1 MPFAGASPI
10 HEAKWSSFRKR
21 LTSGLCRKSFSVPP
35 FLLSPLLTFGQFA
48 LSSCSEPSGCAAPR
62 VRQSRPFRPFEG
74 NVGSAIVVNR
84 MPDRLSLHAPIL
96 VNTIG
101 HCAGAI
107 AFGILLY
114 LFLVDWR
121 RATVERSLLPSIAA
135 GLAFLWNLGSL
146 IGIATATTED
156 LLADTIVAISFSV
169 LSVLP
174 AVLLHIS
181 LRSRSAPLWIT
192 GYVVSAIAVI
202 LHIIDVITGASRFH
216 YAAILLV
223 TIGFAVLTA
232 TSVAREVFTGARD
245 GGGKRLAGAMVLFLF
260 AISFAHFGSSHDIRA
275 WSGEAALHHAG
286 IPLAI
291 FVLLQD
297 YRFLLLDAFI
307 RFLVN
312 GSMAALAVWLGFA
325 AQTRLHV
332 LEHAARDPFFAGIAF
347 AVACLSLSLFAYL
360 RTRAQRFL
368 TRVVFLRSSVAKM
381 LSRLLEIPAVNSS
394 DTEYLA
400 AATAVIGDLFSAK
413 RYEMGT
419 GSIPGRAIAV
429 SDPARLQVPGWVQAM
444 APLRFARGDA
454 HVLWLGAR
462 RGGRRY
468 LSEDLETLER
478 LLLTVCEQ
486 VERIRGV
493 EIQTLVSQAELR
505 ALQAQINPHFLF
517 NALNTLYGVIGR
529 ENVIARKLV
538 LNLSNL
544 FRSSFAMSSSLS
556 PLEQELRIVRAYLE
570 IEGLR
575 LGSKLHTEF
584 DIDESLLF
592 EKVPVLSIQPLVEN
606 AVKHGVAGRHGSG
619 FVRVTVQKQG
629 ATMVVA
635 VSNSGAFR
643 HDARGREGNGIG
655 MSNVRRRLALC
666 YGGSTELEVSTT
678 EDETTVRFSLPLAT
692 DRVANRVTRGAVA

>member
-1 MPFAGASPI
+1 
-10 HEAKWSSFRKR
+10 
-21 LTSGLCRKSFSVPP
+21 
-35 FLLSPLLTFGQFA
+35 
-48 LSSCSEPSGCAAPR
+48 
-62 VRQSRPFRPFEG
+62 
-74 NVGSAIVVNR
+74 

-121 RATVERSLLPSIAA
+121 RAAVERSLLPSIAA

-146 IGIATATTED
+146 VGLATAATED
-156 LLADTIVAISFSV
+156 SLADTIVAISFSV
-169 LSVLP
+169 LSILP

-181 LRSRSAPLWIT
+181 LRSRIAALWIT
-192 GYVVSAIAVI
+192 GYVVSGVAVI
-202 LHIIDVITGASRFH
+202 LHISDLITGSSRFH

-232 TSVAREVFTGARD
+232 SSLIREVLTRVPD

-260 AISFAHFGSSHDIRA
+260 AISFAHFGSTRDIKA

-297 YRFLLLDAFI
+297 YRFLLLDAFV

-312 GSMAALAVWLGFA
+312 GTMAAVAVWLGLVA
-325 AQTRLHV
+325 ETKLGVIERAG
-332 LEHAARDPFFAGIAF
+332 RDPFYAGIAF
-347 AVACLSLSLFAYL
+347 AVACLLLSLFAYL

-368 TRVVFLRSSVAKM
+368 TRVVFLRSSVEKM
-381 LSRLLEIPAVNSS
+381 LSRLLEIPGVNSS
-394 DTEYLA
+394 DTAYLA
-400 AATAVIGDLFSAK
+400 SATAVIGDLFSAK
-413 RYEMGT
+413 RCEMGM

-429 SDPARLQVPGWVQAM
+429 SDPVRLQAPGWVQAM
-444 APLRFARGDA
+444 APLRFAKGDA

-478 LLLTVCEQ
+478 LLITVCEQ
-486 VERIRGV
+486 VERIRGA
-493 EIQTLVSQAELR
+493 EIEALVSQAELR

-529 ENVIARKLV
+529 ENAIARKLV

-544 FRSSFAMSSSLS
+544 FRSSFALGSSLS

-570 IEGLR
+570 IEVLR
-575 LGSKLHTEF
+575 LGPRLQTEF
-584 DIDESLLF
+584 DVDESLLL

-606 AVKHGVAGRHGSG
+606 AVKHGVASRSGNG
-619 FVRVTVQKQG
+619 FVRVSVRRQE
-629 ATMVVA
+629 ATIVVA
-635 VSNSGAFR
+635 VSNSGPFR
-643 HDARGREGNGIG
+643 QSTSGHGIG
-655 MSNVRRRLALC
+655 MANVRRRLALC
-666 YGGSTELEVSTT
+666 YGGSGNLEVSTT
-678 EDETTVRFSLPLAT
+678 ADVTTVRFALPMF
-692 DRVANRVTRGAVA
+692 ANHAIAGAVA